1 MGPTASG
8 KTELALNLAEQY
20 PFEIVSVDSAMV
32 YRGMDIGTAKPTREE
47 RQRVKHHL
55 IDICDPQDI
64 YSAGQFRRDALIKI
78 EEIFASGKVPLL
90 VGGTMLYFRVLA
102 HGISEL
108 PKSSKEIRSK
118 VQMRLV
124 QFGVEH
130 LYQEL
135 AKIDPQTAKKLHATD
150 KQRIVRALEVYEA
163 SGKKLSELQLIS
175 KPQSLPYEIVN
186 IAISPRDIAQIRHK
200 IKERLNKMLK
210 LGFIDEVR
218 KLHARRDLN
227 SDLPSIRTVGY
238 RQVWQY
244 LSGEIS
250 YDIMLELI
258 LIKTG
263 HLAKRQLTW
272 LKSWG
277 DLNWF
282 ESGDQFLLQRILDL
296 IMV

>member
-8 KTELALNLAEQY
+8 KTELALNLAEQH
-20 PFEIVSVDSAMV
+20 PFEIISVDSAMV

-55 IDICDPQDI
+55 IDICDAQDI

-78 EEIFASGKVPLL
+78 EEIFALGKVPLL

-118 VQMRLV
+118 IQMRLE

-186 IAISPRDIAQIRHK
+186 IVISPRDIAQIRHK

-250 YDIMLELI
+250 HDVMVEMI

-272 LKSWG
+272 LKSWS

-282 ESGDQFLLQRILDL
+282 ESDDQFLLQRIQGL
-296 IMV
+296 M